1 MLTMRMIGPNAYR
14 IREDDQPIGRIRF
27 ASERVPGVW
36 LWHVTVNVPG
46 PQSTGSATTLD
57 DAKVNFRKAW
67 ERFKEEHGPERL
79 ARRPMPRRTSGRRPS
94 RTDRYWPVSIPGG
107 PKLILRW
114 PSLS

>member
-57 DAKVNFRKAW
+57 DAKAQFEAAW
-67 ERFKEEHGPERL
+67 LAFKEQHGPEKL
-79 ARRPMPRRTSGRRPS
+79 AKAYAGMN
-94 RTDRYWPVSIPGG
+94 
-107 PKLILRW
+107 LRKS
-114 PSLS
+114 P